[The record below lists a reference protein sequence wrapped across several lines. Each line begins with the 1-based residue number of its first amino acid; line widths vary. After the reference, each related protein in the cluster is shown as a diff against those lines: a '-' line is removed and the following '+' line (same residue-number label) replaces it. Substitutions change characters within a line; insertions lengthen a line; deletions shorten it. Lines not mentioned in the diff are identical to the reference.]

1 LKGIEFH
8 SLASVLVRAMAHE
21 LRMKKEDENNSNLM
35 NVQSEFV
42 TSKES
47 SLAAQE
53 HVKHN
58 KIAILDF
65 SKAEGVVHF
74 LSDYHIIG
82 RQVQAK
88 KIQKIKLSKTKTK
101 EARRKHWHVDRR

>member
-1 LKGIEFH
+1 MNKELK
-8 SLASVLVRAMAHE
+8 
-21 LRMKKEDENNSNLM
+21 KDENNSNLM

-58 KIAILDF
+58 KTAILDF
-65 SKAEGVVHF
+65 LQPKVSCTF
-74 LSDYHIIG
+74 LVIIISLHDKF
-82 RQVQAK
+82 RLR
-88 KIQKIKLSKTKTK
+88 KIQKIKLLKTNTK
-101 EARRKHWHVDRR
+101 EARRKHWHVDTR

>member
-1 LKGIEFH
+1 
-8 SLASVLVRAMAHE
+8 
-21 LRMKKEDENNSNLM
+21 MKKEDENNSNLM

-42 TSKES
+42 MSKES

-58 KIAILDF
+58 KTTILDF

-74 LSDYHIIG
+74 SSDYHIIG
-82 RQVQAK
+82 
-88 KIQKIKLSKTKTK
+88 
-101 EARRKHWHVDRR
+101 